1 LSHHPASRQRS
12 CVMDVCCLGI
22 LVADV
27 FGSPIDDVPPRGSL
41 RLFDRMEL
49 HIGGCAANAA
59 IAMAKLGLS
68 TSVVGKVGKDVFG
81 DFVVATLKG
90 HGIDP
95 RGVAV
100 DEKGST
106 AFTFVIVGSDG
117 QRRFLHTMGAN
128 ATLCEGD
135 VDMGIVR
142 EAKVLHVAGTM
153 VMPTFDGAQTARVLE
168 QARAAGVT
176 TCMDTVFNDR
186 IADYMPVIGPCLPHL
201 DLFLPSIE
209 EAERVAG
216 TAEPAAIVRRLH
228 ERGVGIVAVKLGARG
243 SYVFGEGEEAYVPSY
258 RVKAVDTSGAGDC
271 WVAGFLLG
279 RLRGWS
285 LVESARFGN
294 AVAAHCVQAFG
305 CTAGVRDYETTR
317 RFQATAEAM
326 G

>member
-1 LSHHPASRQRS
+1 
-12 CVMDVCCLGI
+12 MDVCCLGI
-22 LVADV
+22 LVADA
-27 FGSPIDDVPPRGSL
+27 FGSPIDEVPPPNRL
-41 RLFDRMEL
+41 QLFDHMEL

-59 IAMAKLGLS
+59 IAMAKLGLA
-68 TSVVGKVGKDVFG
+68 TSVIGKVGRDTFG
-81 DFVVATLKG
+81 NFVVETLKNAG
-90 HGIDP
+90 VDP
-95 RGVAV
+95 SGVVV
-100 DEKGST
+100 DPAAST

-135 VDMGIVR
+135 VSLDIVR
-142 EAKVLHVAGTM
+142 QARVLHVAGTM
-153 VMPTFDGAQTARVLE
+153 VMPTLDGEQTAHIL
-168 QARAAGVT
+168 QKARAAGVT
-176 TCMDTVFNDR
+176 TCMDTVFNNR
-186 IADYMPVIGPCLPHL
+186 VADYMPLIGPCLPHL

-216 TAEPAAIVRRLH
+216 TSDPHQIVRRLH
-228 ERGVGIVAVKLGARG
+228 ERGVGIVAVKLGAKG

-258 RVKAVDTSGAGDC
+258 RVKCVDTSGAGDC

-305 CTAGVRDYETTR
+305 CTAGVRDFAATR
-317 RFQATAEAM
+317 AFQATAQTI